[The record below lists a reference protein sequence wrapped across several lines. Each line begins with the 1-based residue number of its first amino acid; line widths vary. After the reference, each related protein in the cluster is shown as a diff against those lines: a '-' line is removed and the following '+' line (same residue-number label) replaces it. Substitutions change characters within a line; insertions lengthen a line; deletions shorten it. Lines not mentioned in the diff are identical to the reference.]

1 MATKTLTF
9 SVNAEVEKKFRKV
22 ARAVQ
27 GSKKGY
33 LGRAL
38 TDAMEKWT
46 KEMEGADTVAAAMAL
61 LDQGVDLGGMK
72 YGRRDELHER

>member
-9 SVNAEVEKKFRKV
+9 SVDAEVEKKFRKV
-22 ARAVQ
+22 ARAAR

-33 LGRAL
+33 LGKAL

>member
-9 SVNAEVEKKFRKV
+9 SVNAEIERKFRKV
-22 ARAVQ
+22 ARAAK

-38 TDAMEKWT
+38 TDAMDKWT
-46 KEMEGADTVAAAMAL
+46 KEMEGSDTVAAAMAL

-72 YGRRDELHER
+72 YGHRDELHGR